1 MINYPY
7 NYFETQENISVNKLS
22 YIPNVF
28 NERIITK
35 SILEDYK
42 VDIDNYI
49 KNNKLDLNSLK
60 NFTILE
66 HLSNDYF
73 NKKLLNE
80 KNVDLFSK
88 LFIQSKYAII
98 ENQNYINLFLRIN
111 KKINNKLIQKYSED
125 KILYNPINS
134 TNIDLDFLNK
144 DIIINN
150 INRNLYRDDTNKI
163 KILLDIMLHGNII
176 NNTLPSIGLIKQSL
190 SIDTPKLNFCDFIYD
205 ILNIKDNENISNKI
219 PLLSLDI
226 GDKIGDLLLNI
237 SNNFLYNIN
246 SDKIKDLIKNMIK
259 GIKINLEN
267 IFFENTK
274 VKNQY
279 IIPYDVEKNLKTQK
293 NEIKHINKNK
303 IDRIKNFNDLI
314 YHNNKAIVFVLTEIY
329 VEPESQNIGLNNI
342 EKPLFKEVLA
352 SFLFYIIRLIYD
364 IYKEYINKI
373 ENIITD
379 IAESRNK
386 RFGFLNI
393 IDTFEYIKLL
403 NISLLKF
410 KKILLNNFYNLFIP
424 SKIDKFNYGFYLNEN
439 NLYVPQLNSV
449 FLASSDKIYEEY
461 PFNKCNS
468 YSSFSSNKIDNPFK
482 LDLDKILLKKKIGN
496 FILNSKEKNDIY
508 DNSILGIGIYA
519 FDNKI
524 MNYSNTILT
533 KYYNLLYKNNSFV
546 LFIINIILDNFN
558 VKKCIPYELINDLN
572 NDQDIMKMSILSQ
585 DEYENIEKKLINK
598 YEFNN
603 EKLTL
608 YYLKVL
614 TIRKNIKLSKKENLE
629 NMYKLEQISLL
640 SFNIYVTKSLLIKNI
655 SEKMIVNIKL
665 KNSLKEKFINIK
677 KIYEKKIANFIKKL

>member
-42 VDIDNYI
+42 IDIDNYI

-66 HLSNDYF
+66 HLSNNYF

-88 LFIQSKYAII
+88 LFIQSKYTII

-111 KKINNKLIQKYSED
+111 KKINNKLIQKYSEE

-134 TNIDLDFLNK
+134 TNTDLDFLNK
-144 DIIINN
+144 DIIMNN

-303 IDRIKNFNDLI
+303 IDKIKNFNDLI

-329 VEPESQNIGLNNI
+329 IEPESQNIGLNNI

-585 DEYENIEKKLINK
+585 DEYENIEKKIINK